1 MRLALYQ
8 PDIAPNVGTLLR
20 LAACM
25 DVPIDIIEPCG
36 FPFDERA
43 VRRSALDYFDHVALT
58 RHAAWGAFTEM
69 RAASDD
75 AGRLILLTTTGDHR
89 YDRFRFQPD
98 DTLMAGRE
106 SAGVPEAVRQFADVR
121 LRIPMK
127 AGLRSLNVAIACAM
141 ALGEAL
147 RQTNQFPGETA

>member
-25 DVPIDIIEPCG
+25 DVPVDIIEPCG

-43 VRRSALDYFDHVALT
+43 VRRGALDYFDHVRLT
-58 RHAAWGAFTEM
+58 RHAAWDAFIAA
-69 RAASDD
+69 RAAADE
-75 AGRLILLTTTGDHR
+75 AGRLVLLTTTGDQR
-89 YDRFRFQPD
+89 YDRFRFRPG

-106 SAGVPEAVRQFADVR
+106 SAGVPEAVHRVADARV
-121 LRIPMK
+121 LIPMK
-127 AGLRSLNVAIACAM
+127 QGLRSLNVAVACAM

-147 RQTNQFPGETA
+147 RQTDQFPGGPE